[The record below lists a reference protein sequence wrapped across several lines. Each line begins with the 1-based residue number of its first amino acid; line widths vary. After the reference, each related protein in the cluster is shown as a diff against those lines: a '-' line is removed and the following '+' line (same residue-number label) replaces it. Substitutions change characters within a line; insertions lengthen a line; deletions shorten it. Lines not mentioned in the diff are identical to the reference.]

1 MRKTIL
7 VTAILGLAWVAY
19 MAWPVYALLQLAR
32 AIEAKDVAAVMAQV
46 DLPSVRQSVI
56 GQITET
62 VMKLTGQ
69 KVSPIMRGIIGGVAD
84 SIADPI
90 IAKLVTPEAMTELLR
105 TGWPV
110 DALPDRPS
118 GTVGISSK
126 QVGTAWQV
134 FSEARYGIR
143 RFEIFVP
150 PSSPYERRF
159 GLELRLKQWRWQL
172 VGVTLPEHLRVRLAE
187 SIIKAKR

>member
-7 VTAILGLAWVAY
+7 VIAVLGLAWIAY
-19 MAWPVYALLQLAR
+19 VAWPVYAMLQLAR
-32 AIEAKDVAAVMAQV
+32 AIEARDVATAMTRIDV
-46 DLPSVRQSVI
+46 PSVRQSLI

-62 VMKLTGQ
+62 SMKLTGQ
-69 KVSPIMRGIIGGVAD
+69 KVSPIVRGIVGGVAD
-84 SIADPI
+84 SIADQI

-110 DALPDRPS
+110 DALPDRPA

-126 QVGTAWQV
+126 QLGTAWQV

-150 PSSPYERRF
+150 PSSPYDRRF

-172 VGVTLPEHLRVRLAE
+172 VSVTLPEHLRVRLAE
-187 SIIKAKR
+187 AIIKSKR